1 MKSFKLLTPYS
12 SLFTGVMD
20 WIALASPA
28 KINLFLEVLFRR
40 EDGYHEIRSI
50 LHLIDL
56 CDRLILTRRREGIR
70 VEVVGG
76 APSGWENIA
85 YRAAGLLFKKVG
97 LRAGVKIHIEK
108 RIPVGGGLGGGS
120 SNAAATLWGLKRLY
134 GLDLPLE
141 DLMALG
147 AQLGSDVPFFFF
159 QGAAL
164 AEGRG
169 ERLRPLPPLLHLWVV
184 VANPGFPVA
193 TAWAY
198 QRLTLGL
205 TPGGKVHKIVNLME
219 KGEGEKAL
227 SLSFNRFEEV
237 VLAAHPEIASLKRR
251 LVAMGARPALMTGS
265 GSSVFGFA
273 QDRPHGEAMVEALRR
288 EGSFAVLCRTL
299 DHNPMF
305 DVK

>member
-1 MKSFKLLTPYS
+1 MERLT
-12 SLFTGVMD
+12 LV
-20 WIALASPA
+20 SPA
-28 KINLFLEVLFRR
+28 KINLFLEVLFLR

-50 LHLIDL
+50 LQLIDL
-56 CDRLILTRRREGIR
+56 CDRITLAKRREGIE
-70 VEVVGG
+70 VEVVGA
-76 APSGWENIA
+76 APSGRENLA
-85 YRAAGLLFKKVG
+85 YQAAELLFKEAGV
-97 LRAGVKIHIEK
+97 RAGVKIQIEK

-120 SNAAATLWGLKRLY
+120 SNAAATLWGLTGLY
-134 GLDLPLE
+134 GLDLPLK
-141 DLMALG
+141 DLMAVG

-169 ERLRPLPPLLHLWVV
+169 EWLRPLPPLPRLWVV
-184 VANPGFPVA
+184 VANPGFSVS

-205 TPGGKVHKIVNLME
+205 TNADEDRKIALLMEIASLME

-237 VLAAHPEIASLKRR
+237 VLQAYLEIARLKER
-251 LVAMGARPALMTGS
+251 LAAMGARPTLLCGS

-273 QDRPHGEAMVEALRR
+273 QDRPHGETIVEELRR
-288 EGSFAVLCRTL
+288 EGSFAVLCQTL

-305 DVK
+305 DAK